1 MEDTEKNKEKL
12 LALIKNRD
20 AQDSV
25 EISSQ
30 GLDQSSPNNKP
41 KKFIQLLANSPTPF
55 KSLNFVFWMLFIA
68 FDICAAFLI
77 YIHWF

>member
-12 LALIKNRD
+12 LALLKDRN

-30 GLDQSSPNNKP
+30 KTVEPKPIQKP
-41 KKFIQLLANSPTPF
+41 KSIIQLLANSPTPF
-55 KSLNFVFWMLFIA
+55 KSLNLIFWITFIS
-68 FDICAAFLI
+68 FDICTAFVI
-77 YIHWF
+77 YINWF